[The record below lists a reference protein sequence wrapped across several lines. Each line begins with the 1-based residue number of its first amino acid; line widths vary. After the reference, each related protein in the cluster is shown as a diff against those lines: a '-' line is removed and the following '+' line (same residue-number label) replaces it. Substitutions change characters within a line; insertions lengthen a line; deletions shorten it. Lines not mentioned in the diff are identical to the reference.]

1 MNDAFYLELRKANN
15 DVNAILN
22 GKNIEEKIRTIRIIE
37 DCIDMLQTIS
47 IIVTQDTFLD
57 AEIKLNEYESNPG
70 YKDFT
75 MIFDLY
81 IEYVEIKSIRGTEEI
96 DDARLMELFLLKCI
110 SSEREPAL
118 QLALLIFVM
127 GFMSIRKKET
137 LLFRHERMMSIIPDQ
152 IAFDYMKNKRFSALK
167 NLEIERIND
176 RIMSLSYGSK
186 IALPSDAEGFDLVR
200 FVDETIE
207 EMTKGE
213 SQKLIKQLSEED
225 LVNTM
230 DIISGESRKKLFD
243 NMEYEYAAW
252 ISNKILIFAVISDA
266 KEGGTFAKSEIDG
279 ELNNRILPSVR
290 RTIETMITISGKR
303 LKFKRRTD
311 NERNQKRITGAC

>member
-47 IIVTQDTFLD
+47 IIATQDTFLD

-127 GFMSIRKKET
+127 GFMSIRRKET

-167 NLEIERIND
+167 NLEIERISD

-252 ISNKILIFAVISDA
+252 ISNKILIFAVISDVQ
-266 KEGGTFAKSEIDG
+266 ECSIFAKSEVDG
-279 ELNNRILPSVR
+279 ELNNRILPSVK
-290 RTIETMITISGKR
+290 RTIEAMITISGKR
-303 LKFKRRTD
+303 LKLKRRTD
-311 NERNQKRITGAC
+311 NERN

>member
-152 IAFDYMKNKRFSALK
+152 IAFDYIKNKRFSALK
-167 NLEIERIND
+167 NLEIERISD

-266 KEGGTFAKSEIDG
+266 KEDGIFAKSEIDG